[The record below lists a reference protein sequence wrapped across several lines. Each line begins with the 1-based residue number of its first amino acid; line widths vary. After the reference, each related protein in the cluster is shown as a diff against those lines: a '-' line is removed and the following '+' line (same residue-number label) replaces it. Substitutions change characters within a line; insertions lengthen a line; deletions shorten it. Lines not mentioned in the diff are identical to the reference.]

1 MMQIGS
7 RIGVKPLKIFRM
19 PMAGP
24 ARRDSTPGC
33 RCVAGRP
40 RCRMSALGTV
50 VDGMSLSF
58 LGIGMESLVEGTD
71 LRGADQLW
79 RGRTNVGALGVLLP
93 GPVEP
98 KDAKSQRRREPE
110 RTAGFEEADNVNK
123 SPWRE
128 ASVSS
133 TRWHGRKGPRSKAA
147 IKTPHTLSVKIK
159 IDTSVMILC

>member
-24 ARRDSTPGC
+24 ARRDSTPG
-33 RCVAGRP
+33 
-40 RCRMSALGTV
+40 CRMSALGTV

>member
-1 MMQIGS
+1 M
-7 RIGVKPLKIFRM
+7 KIFRM

-24 ARRDSTPGC
+24 ARRDSTPG
-33 RCVAGRP
+33 
-40 RCRMSALGTV
+40 CRMSALGTV

-58 LGIGMESLVEGTD
+58 LGIGMESLAEG
-71 LRGADQLW
+71 LRTSEE
-79 RGRTNVGALGVLLP
+79 RVRNVGALGVLLP

>member
-58 LGIGMESLVEGTD
+58 LGIGMESLAEG
-71 LRGADQLW
+71 LRTSEE
-79 RGRTNVGALGVLLP
+79 RVRNVGALGVLLP

>member
-1 MMQIGS
+1 MQNGS
-7 RIGVKPLKIFRM
+7 RFGVKPLKIFRM

-58 LGIGMESLVEGTD
+58 LGIGMESLVEGSDPPRSAYATSAR
-71 LRGADQLW
+71 LAFCFPDQSSPKMP
-79 RGRTNVGALGVLLP
+79 RA
-93 GPVEP
+93 
-98 KDAKSQRRREPE
+98 KDAKSQRGRLQ
-110 RTAGFEEADNVNK
+110 FQEADNVNK

-133 TRWHGRKGPRSKAA
+133 TRWHGRKRPRSKAA

>member
-1 MMQIGS
+1 MQIGS

-24 ARRDSTPGC
+24 ARSNSTPG
-33 RCVAGRP
+33 
-40 RCRMSALGTV
+40 CRMSALGTV

>member
-1 MMQIGS
+1 MQIGS
-7 RIGVKPLKIFRM
+7 RFRVKPLKIFRM
-19 PMAGP
+19 PMVGP

-40 RCRMSALGTV
+40 RCRMSTLGTV

-58 LGIGMESLVEGTD
+58 LGIGMESLAEG
-71 LRGADQLW
+71 LRTSEE
-79 RGRTNVGALGVLLP
+79 RVRNVGALGVLLP

>member
-1 MMQIGS
+1 MQIGS

-24 ARRDSTPGC
+24 ARRDSTPG
-33 RCVAGRP
+33 
-40 RCRMSALGTV
+40 CRMSALGTV

>member
-1 MMQIGS
+1 MMQNGS
-7 RIGVKPLKIFRM
+7 RFGVKPLEIFRM

-71 LRGADQLW
+71 LRGADQLR

-110 RTAGFEEADNVNK
+110 RTAAVRGGGQ
-123 SPWRE
+123 RE
-128 ASVSS
+128 QITVE
-133 TRWHGRKGPRSKAA
+133 RSKCEFDAMA
-147 IKTPHTLSVKIK
+147 RKEGTKE
-159 IDTSVMILC
+159 

>member
-58 LGIGMESLVEGTD
+58 LGIGMESLAEG
-71 LRGADQLW
+71 LRTSEE
-79 RGRTNVGALGVLLP
+79 RVRNVGALGVLLP

-147 IKTPHTLSVKIK
+147 IKTPHKPHTLSVKIK
-159 IDTSVMILC
+159 INISVMILC

>member
-24 ARRDSTPGC
+24 ARRDSTPG
-33 RCVAGRP
+33 
-40 RCRMSALGTV
+40 CRMSALGTV

-98 KDAKSQRRREPE
+98 KDAKSQRRKEPE
-110 RTAGFEEADNVNK
+110 RTAAVPGGGQ
-123 SPWRE
+123 RE
-128 ASVSS
+128 QITVERCKFGAMA
-133 TRWHGRKGPRSKAA
+133 RKEGTK
-147 IKTPHTLSVKIK
+147 V
-159 IDTSVMILC
+159 

>member
-1 MMQIGS
+1 
-7 RIGVKPLKIFRM
+7 M

-58 LGIGMESLVEGTD
+58 LGIGMESLAEG
-71 LRGADQLW
+71 LRTSEE
-79 RGRTNVGALGVLLP
+79 RVRNVGALGVLLP

-123 SPWRE
+123 SPWRD
-128 ASVSS
+128 ASLV
-133 TRWHGRKGPRSKAA
+133 RWRGRKGPRCKAA
-147 IKTPHTLSVKIK
+147 IKTPHKPHTLSVKIK
-159 IDTSVMILC
+159 INISVMILC

>member
-7 RIGVKPLKIFRM
+7 RFGVKPLKIFRM

-24 ARRDSTPGC
+24 ARRDSTPG
-33 RCVAGRP
+33 
-40 RCRMSALGTV
+40 CRMSALGTV

>member
-1 MMQIGS
+1 
-7 RIGVKPLKIFRM
+7 
-19 PMAGP
+19 
-24 ARRDSTPGC
+24 
-33 RCVAGRP
+33 
-40 RCRMSALGTV
+40 MSALGTV

-58 LGIGMESLVEGTD
+58 LGIGMESLAEG
-71 LRGADQLW
+71 LRTSEE
-79 RGRTNVGALGVLLP
+79 RVRNVGALGVLLP